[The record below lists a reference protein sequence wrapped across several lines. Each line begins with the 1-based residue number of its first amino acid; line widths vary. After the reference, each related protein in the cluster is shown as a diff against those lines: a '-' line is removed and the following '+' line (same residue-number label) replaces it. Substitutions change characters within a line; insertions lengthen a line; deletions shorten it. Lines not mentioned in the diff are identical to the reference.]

1 MSANPALPGFTDY
14 EVGDIY
20 AEADLSGDAL
30 LRIRISKALGELAEL
45 AFTYKAAS
53 LGFGVARPLGDNEA
67 FDVILNAGHRL
78 WRVQVKSTYH
88 LSKNGDYSF
97 HALRAPVR
105 GRRRNYTADS
115 IDVLAA
121 WVMPLDVWYIIP
133 VQAFVP
139 RGSLRVYPHREVSP
153 AKAPF
158 EAFREAWCLLACSE
172 EGACDSR
179 ILMDGRPANENLGL
193 APGPDSL
200 CPAKAALARLQF
212 QPFIRR
218 RGPSRPKGPRRRG
231 DSRLRLY
238 PAESMP
244 GTPALCGVTLS
255 LSAWLGGGSLR
266 R

>member
-1 MSANPALPGFTDY
+1 MSAYPAIPAFTDY

-20 AEADLSGDAL
+20 AEADLSGEAL
-30 LRIRISKALGELAEL
+30 LRIRSPKALGELAEL

-88 LSKNGDYSF
+88 LIQPGYYQF
-97 HALRAPVR
+97 HALRAPV
-105 GRRRNYTADS
+105 GGQRRNYTADS

-153 AKAPF
+153 SKASF
-158 EAFREAWCLLACSE
+158 EPFREAWCQLACP
-172 EGACDSR
+172 EGGASDSR
-179 ILMDGRPANENLGL
+179 ILIDRCPASENLGPASGL
-193 APGPDSL
+193 DSL
-200 CPAKAALARLQF
+200 CPAKAALARLQS
-212 QPFIRR
+212 QPFVRR
-218 RGPSRPKGPRRRG
+218 RGPSRRR
-231 DSRLRLY
+231 
-238 PAESMP
+238 
-244 GTPALCGVTLS
+244 
-255 LSAWLGGGSLR
+255 
-266 R
+266 